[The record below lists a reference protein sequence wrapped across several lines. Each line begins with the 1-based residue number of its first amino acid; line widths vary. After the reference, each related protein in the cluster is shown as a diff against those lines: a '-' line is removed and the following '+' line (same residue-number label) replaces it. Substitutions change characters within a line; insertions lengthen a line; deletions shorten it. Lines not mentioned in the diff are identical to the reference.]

1 MAPKETSGSKLNKD
15 FMSEINITKE
25 TIYTIEID
33 GMISELDQKSAQEL
47 YQKLGTLIAEG
58 LTQPSPFL
66 AVGSDLPTHVG
77 TGNPTNWQYSTTVT
91 TANGLDP
98 RTQGPFFIGSSNG
111 GSGVTSHAGGAS
123 TLV

>member
-1 MAPKETSGSKLNKD
+1 
-15 FMSEINITKE
+15 MSEINIRKE

-47 YQKLGTLIAEG
+47 YQKLGALIAEG

-66 AVGSDLPTHVG
+66 AVGTDSPTHVG
-77 TGNPTNWQYSTTVT
+77 TGNPTNLPYSTTATMSNVL
-91 TANGLDP
+91 GP
-98 RTQGPFFIGSSNG
+98 RTQGPFFIGSSDG
-111 GSGVTSHAGGAS
+111 GSGITSHAGGAS